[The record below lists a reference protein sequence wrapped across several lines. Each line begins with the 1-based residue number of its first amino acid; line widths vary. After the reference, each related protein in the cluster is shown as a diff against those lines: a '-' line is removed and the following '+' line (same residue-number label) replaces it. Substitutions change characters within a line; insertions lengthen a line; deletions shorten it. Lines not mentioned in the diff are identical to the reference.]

1 MDVGVQVEGRV
12 GRGSLAVCKELV
24 SNSVRRCAVQPIG
37 GKACG
42 GTQVGTGG
50 VLVAHMALAG
60 MLNLFYLR
68 AVTKVSNI
76 NYSECKS
83 LGTAVGSTLSQ
94 PSNIPL
100 KSVV

>member
-1 MDVGVQVEGRV
+1 MGVQVEGRV
-12 GRGSLAVCKELV
+12 GRVSLAVREELV
-24 SNSVRRCAVQPIG
+24 SNSGRRCTVQPIG

-68 AVTKVSNI
+68 GVRKVSNI
-76 NYSECKS
+76 
-83 LGTAVGSTLSQ
+83 LITLHVNHWVQ
-94 PSNIPL
+94 L
-100 KSVV
+100 QGAL